1 MAKTALNAVQGE
13 WETNPYPSQTQILV
27 ETGLSGVAL
36 LHALEGEQFRL
47 CYQPKVEMKSGK
59 VAGLEA
65 LLRWCH
71 PTHGMLSPELFIPVA
86 EQHGVIQAITRW
98 VLETVIRQCARWRRE
113 GLLIPVAI
121 NLSGLDLED
130 LTLPTYVAGL
140 LETWELPPS
149 FIELEITE
157 TAAIIDMECSRAV
170 LGQLSRLGVGVAI
183 DDFGIGY
190 SSLQR
195 LRQLPVTT
203 IKIDKSFVGK
213 AGCDEHDMVF
223 IDTITHLG
231 HRLGLKVV
239 AEGIEC
245 LATWVRLAAAGC
257 DMGQGYHI
265 SRPLSCEAVNGW
277 MRSSAQHDWRK
288 IG

>member
-1 MAKTALNAVQGE
+1 MVKSAVNAVQGM
-13 WETNPYPSQTQILV
+13 YPCSTQTMV
-27 ETGLSGVAL
+27 ERGLSGAAL
-36 LHALEGEQFRL
+36 LHALEDGQFRL
-47 CYQPKVEMKSGK
+47 HYQPKVEMRGGK
-59 VAGLEA
+59 VVGVEA
-65 LLRWCH
+65 LLRWHH
-71 PTHGMLSPELFIPVA
+71 PTHGLLRPELFVPVA
-86 EQHGVIQAITRW
+86 EQHGVIQAISRW
-98 VLETVIRQCARWRRE
+98 VLETVVSQCAQWRKE
-113 GLLIPVAI
+113 GLRVPVAV
-121 NLSGLDLED
+121 NLSGMDLED
-130 LTLPTYVAGL
+130 RTLPHYLAGL
-140 LETWELPPS
+140 LQTCALPSS

-157 TAAIIDMECSRAV
+157 TAAIADLACSLEV

-203 IKIDKSFVGK
+203 IKIDKSFIAQG
-213 AGCDEHDMVF
+213 GCNKHDMVF

-239 AEGIEC
+239 AEGIESKESW
-245 LATWVRLAAAGC
+245 ARLAAAGC

-265 SRPLSCEAVNGW
+265 SRPLPSDAVNNW
-277 MRSSAQHDWRK
+277 MRSSAQQLWRK